1 MRRYRTGS
9 ERKNIRSGRRGPE
22 LGTTVRH
29 ELCRSGIVAIQ
40 GEMRRSLLVD
50 PLVEPID
57 REALVKAILAPI
69 GCTFTGLPLVGE
81 IRHALAPA
89 EPRKIVQYMDEN
101 GAVSLTLARL
111 HLANCLLS
119 ACSIKPWGSATRPE
133 RLRGGSCRSLY
144 RSGGGLG

>member
-1 MRRYRTGS
+1 MRRYRTES

-69 GCTFTGLPLVGE
+69 GV
-81 IRHALAPA
+81 LAQAMGFCHSARAA
-89 EPRKIVQYMDEN
+89 EGRVLQ
-101 GAVSLTLARL
+101 VSLSIRWRSWLRWLWTLAL
-111 HLANCLLS
+111 TDANFASSSS
-119 ACSIKPWGSATRPE
+119 A
-133 RLRGGSCRSLY
+133 
-144 RSGGGLG
+144 